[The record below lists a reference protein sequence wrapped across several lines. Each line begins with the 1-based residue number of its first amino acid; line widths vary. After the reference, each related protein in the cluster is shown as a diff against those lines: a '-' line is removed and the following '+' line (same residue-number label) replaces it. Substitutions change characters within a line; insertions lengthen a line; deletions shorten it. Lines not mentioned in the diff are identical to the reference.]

1 MLMMLHDLALIRELK
16 LPVIVVVLSDGS
28 LSLIRLSAERRGFS
42 PYGVDFQPA
51 GFPSDRGSV
60 RHRGKRVSDIAELRD
75 SVDQALS
82 DRCATVIDVLIDY
95 REYGLLV

>member
-42 PYGVDFQPA
+42 PYGVDFQPPDFRTIA
-51 GFPSDRGSV
+51 EAFGIA
-60 RHRGKRVSDIAELRD
+60 GKRVSDIAQLRD

-82 DRCATVIDVLIDY
+82 DRRATVIDVPIDY